1 MQAFTKKEYS
11 SLSGNAPASGRPRD
25 IEPLT
30 SAEPTRKFAEPDTFS
45 LESVHPPTANTSLS
59 DHSSDRPDCAADRP
73 RPSRVKGQKPT
84 RKELDEESLASDNWL
99 ARNGHGLTF
108 IGLYLFSVLV
118 LFRPYELLPSLGFLS
133 ATAFYFALATLLI
146 YLPSQLAAEGNATIF
161 TTEIKAILALAALAF
176 FSIPL
181 AKDSK
186 LAWDTFNDP
195 FIKAV
200 LIFIVLVNVVRTRK
214 RLMALLWLSIGIGIY
229 LGFTALR
236 LYTEGKF
243 AIEDYRVAVDVGGL
257 FGNPND
263 MALHFVMMTP
273 IVLCLALGTRSKP
286 MRILYFAITVLFIS
300 ANMVTFSRGGFLG
313 FFASSLVL
321 VWKLGRKHRAKVSL
335 AAFVI
340 GGILMVAAPGNYGI
354 RMLSIFIP
362 GLDPVG
368 SSDQRRE
375 LLDRSLLVTA
385 RNPWGIGIG
394 NFPIVGIH
402 DHQTHNAYTQVSSE
416 LGILGL
422 IAYLV
427 FIISP
432 LRKLSAIERT
442 LFSQDRLDWFYYL
455 SIGLQASI
463 VGYMVSSFFAS
474 VAYNWFIY
482 YGIAYAVAFRRIYST
497 GTAPE
502 PAKQPVGDPALAAA

>member
-1 MQAFTKKEYS
+1 MQAFEKKEYS
-11 SLSGNAPASGRPRD
+11 SLSGHTSASRRPRD

-30 SAEPTRKFAEPDTFS
+30 PAERPRRVLDADKFSREP
-45 LESVHPPTANTSLS
+45 VHLPTANPSLS
-59 DHSSDRPDCAADRP
+59 EPDAARRVVTNP
-73 RPSRVKGQKPT
+73 ESRTQKIKGQKPS
-84 RKELDEESLASDNWL
+84 REELDEKALASDNWL
-99 ARNGHGLTF
+99 ARNGHSLTF
-108 IGLYLFSVLV
+108 IGLYLFSILV

-161 TTEIKAILALAALAF
+161 TTEIKAILALTALAF

-181 AKDSK
+181 AKDTK

-200 LIFIVLVNVVRTRK
+200 LIFIVLVNVVRTRR
-214 RLMALLWLSIGIGIY
+214 RLMALLWLSIGIGVY

-243 AIEDYRVAVDVGGL
+243 AVEEYRVAVDVGGL

-273 IVLCLALGTRSKP
+273 IVLCLALGTRSKA
-286 MRILYFAITVLFIS
+286 MRVLYFAITVLFIS

-313 FFASSLVL
+313 FFASALVL

-335 AAFVI
+335 ASIVV
-340 GGILMVAAPGNYGI
+340 GGILMIAAPGNYGV

-368 SSDQRRE
+368 SSTQRRE

-402 DHQTHNAYTQVSSE
+402 EHQTHNAYTQVSSE
-416 LGILGL
+416 IGILGL

-432 LRKLSAIERT
+432 LRKLSAIERM
-442 LFSQDRLDWFYYL
+442 LFAQDRLDWFYYL

-463 VGYMVSSFFAS
+463 IGYMVSSFFSS

-497 GTAPE
+497 APE
-502 PAKQPVGDPALAAA
+502 PAKQMAVEPAFAAA

>member
-1 MQAFTKKEYS
+1 MQAFEKKEYS
-11 SLSGNAPASGRPRD
+11 SLSGHTSASRRPRD

-30 SAEPTRKFAEPDTFS
+30 PAERPRRVLDADKFSREP
-45 LESVHPPTANTSLS
+45 VHLPTANPSLS
-59 DHSSDRPDCAADRP
+59 DPDA
-73 RPSRVKGQKPT
+73 SRKVLTNPESRTQKIKGQKPS
-84 RKELDEESLASDNWL
+84 REELDEKALASDNWL
-99 ARNGHGLTF
+99 VRNGHSLTF
-108 IGLYLFSVLV
+108 IGLYLFSILV

-146 YLPSQLAAEGNATIF
+146 YLPSQLATEGNATIF
-161 TTEIKAILALAALAF
+161 TTEIKAILALTALAF

-181 AKDSK
+181 AKDTK

-200 LIFIVLVNVVRTRK
+200 LIFIVLVNVVRTQR

-243 AIEDYRVAVDVGGL
+243 AVEEYRVAVDVGGL

-273 IVLCLALGTRSKP
+273 IVLCLALGTRSKA
-286 MRILYFAITVLFIS
+286 MRVLYFAITVLFIS

-313 FFASSLVL
+313 FFASALVL

-335 AAFVI
+335 VSI
-340 GGILMVAAPGNYGI
+340 VVGGILMIAAPGNYGL

-368 SSDQRRE
+368 SSTQRRE

-402 DHQTHNAYTQVSSE
+402 EHQTHNAYTQVSSE
-416 LGILGL
+416 IGILGL

-463 VGYMVSSFFAS
+463 IGYMVSSFFSS

-497 GTAPE
+497 APE
-502 PAKQPVGDPALAAA
+502 PSKQSVVEPAFAAA

>member
-1 MQAFTKKEYS
+1 MQAFEKKEYS
-11 SLSGNAPASGRPRD
+11 SLSGHTSASRRPRD

-30 SAEPTRKFAEPDTFS
+30 PAERPRRVLDADKFSREP
-45 LESVHPPTANTSLS
+45 VHLPTANPSLS
-59 DHSSDRPDCAADRP
+59 DPDA
-73 RPSRVKGQKPT
+73 SRKVLTNPESRTQKIKGQKPSQE
-84 RKELDEESLASDNWL
+84 ELDEKALASDNWL
-99 ARNGHGLTF
+99 ARNGHSLTF
-108 IGLYLFSVLV
+108 IGLYLFSILV

-146 YLPSQLAAEGNATIF
+146 YLPSQLATEGNATIF
-161 TTEIKAILALAALAF
+161 TTEIKAILALTALAF

-181 AKDSK
+181 AKETK

-200 LIFIVLVNVVRTRK
+200 LIFIVLVNVVRTRR
-214 RLMALLWLSIGIGIY
+214 RLMALLWLSIGIGVY

-243 AIEDYRVAVDVGGL
+243 AVEEYRVAVDVGGL

-273 IVLCLALGTRSKP
+273 IVLCLALGTRSKA
-286 MRILYFAITVLFIS
+286 MRVLYFAITVLFIS

-313 FFASSLVL
+313 FFASALVL

-335 AAFVI
+335 ASIVV
-340 GGILMVAAPGNYGI
+340 GGILMIAAPGNYGV

-368 SSDQRRE
+368 SSTQRRE

-402 DHQTHNAYTQVSSE
+402 EHQTHNAYTQVSSE
-416 LGILGL
+416 IGILGL

-463 VGYMVSSFFAS
+463 IGYMVSSFFSS

-497 GTAPE
+497 APE
-502 PAKQPVGDPALAAA
+502 PSKRSVVEPAFAAA